1 MFVKMHNFTSVNL
14 FYKSVTDVTSEKCIQ
29 IIIITRQ
36 FLATVAFAV
45 HTKIIIALAATV
57 QC

>member
-1 MFVKMHNFTSVNL
+1 MNNFTSVNL
-14 FYKSVTDVTSEKCIQ
+14 FYNSVTDVISEKCIQ
-29 IIIITRQ
+29 IIITRK

-45 HTKIIIALAATV
+45 HTKTIIALAATV